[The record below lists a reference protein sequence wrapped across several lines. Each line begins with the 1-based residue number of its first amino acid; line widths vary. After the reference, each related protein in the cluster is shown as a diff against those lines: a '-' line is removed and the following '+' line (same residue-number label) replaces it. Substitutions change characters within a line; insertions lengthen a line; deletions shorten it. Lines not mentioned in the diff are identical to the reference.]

1 MIGLVCDNPSNID
14 VKEFSDNNITIF
26 SSSQIIPDNP
36 RLSLFSKCMSY
47 HFEGVIVTTSLR
59 DTLSVIDNSICEK
72 KVFWVDAIVWHKNNP
87 LFYRDILKVF
97 HNMDIKIL
105 AKDENIFNILKSFI
119 REPDGIMGSIDT
131 EKILEV

>member
-119 REPDGIMGSIDT
+119 REPDGIMGSIDI

>member
-72 KVFWVDAIVWHKNNP
+72 KVFWVSSILWHKNNP

-119 REPDGIMGSIDT
+119 REPDGIMGSIDI